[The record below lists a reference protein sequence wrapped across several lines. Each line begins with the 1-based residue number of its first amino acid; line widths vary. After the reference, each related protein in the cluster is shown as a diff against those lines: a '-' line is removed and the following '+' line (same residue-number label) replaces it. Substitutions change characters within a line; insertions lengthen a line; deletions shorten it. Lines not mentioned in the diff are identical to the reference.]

1 MKLAKYAQIVKREGC
16 CSLLNVAGDGV
27 WLATRSA
34 VYRASDLPQ
43 IESGEEMR
51 AVLDLTEKD
60 WKKIYYKTNE
70 CESLDNVLGM
80 YLRNY
85 DEQEA
90 YAKKMQMQA
99 VYKGRLATGLLCSD
113 GELVFYNE
121 SLLGP
126 VAKEIEDSDYVETV
140 VRKYANGVRYVVIKN
155 GFEVIAAVMP
165 LNIVSQEYL
174 EKLAEF
180 EVHCT
185 QQYAREKARLDF
197 AAAQAAA
204 EQTEEEEAEQ
214 IAMEGTQDGQNEN

>member
-1 MKLAKYAQIVKREGC
+1 MKLAKYAQIAKREGC

-113 GELVFYNE
+113 GELVFYDE

-140 VRKYANGVRYVVIKN
+140 VRKYATGQRYVVVKN

-185 QQYAREKARLDF
+185 QQFAREKARIDF
-197 AAAQAAA
+197 IVAKAA
-204 EQTEEEEAEQ
+204 EQEAEEEAEQ
-214 IAMEGTQDGQNEN
+214 IAMEGVQNGQNEN

>member
-1 MKLAKYAQIVKREGC
+1 MKLAKYAQIAKREGC

-99 VYKGRLATGLLCSD
+99 VYKGRLATDLLCSD
-113 GELVFYNE
+113 GELVFYDE

-140 VRKYANGVRYVVIKN
+140 VRKYATGQRYVVVKN

-185 QQYAREKARLDF
+185 QQFAREKARIDF
-197 AAAQAAA
+197 IVAKAA
-204 EQTEEEEAEQ
+204 EQEAEEEAEQ
-214 IAMEGTQDGQNEN
+214 IAMEGVQDET

>member
-1 MKLAKYAQIVKREGC
+1 MKLAKYAQIAKREGC

-60 WKKIYYKTNE
+60 WKKIYYKTHE

-80 YLRNY
+80 YLRNH
-85 DEQEA
+85 DPEEA
-90 YAKKMQMQA
+90 YAKKLQMQA
-99 VYKGRLATGLLCSD
+99 VYKGRIATGLLCSD
-113 GELVFYNE
+113 GELVFYDE
-121 SLLGP
+121 SLLAP
-126 VAKEIEDSDYVETV
+126 VQKEIDDSEYVETV
-140 VRKYANGVRYVVIKN
+140 VRKYANGVRYVIVKN
-155 GFEVIAAVMP
+155 GFEIIAAVMP
-165 LNIVSQEYL
+165 LNIVTQEYL

-197 AAAQAAA
+197 AAAQAAS
-204 EQTEEEEAEQ
+204 EQTEEEAEQ
-214 IAMEGTQDGQNEN
+214 IAMEGAQDGQ

>member
-1 MKLAKYAQIVKREGC
+1 MKLAKYAQIAKREGC

-34 VYRASDLPQ
+34 VYRASDLPL
-43 IESGEEMR
+43 IDSSEEMR

-80 YLRNY
+80 YLRYY

-90 YAKKMQMQA
+90 YAKKLQMQA

-113 GELVFYNE
+113 GELVFYDE
-121 SLLGP
+121 SMLGP
-126 VAKEIEDSDYVETV
+126 VAKEIDDSEYVETA
-140 VRKYANGVRYVVIKN
+140 VRKYATGQRYIVVKN
-155 GFEVIAAVMP
+155 GLEVIAAVMP

-180 EVHCT
+180 EVYCT
-185 QQYAREKARLDF
+185 QQFAREKARIDF
-197 AAAQAAA
+197 IVAKAA
-204 EQTEEEEAEQ
+204 EQEAEDE
-214 IAMEGTQDGQNEN
+214 AELKRLYAANDVEDE

>member
-1 MKLAKYAQIVKREGC
+1 MKLAKYAQIAKREGC

-113 GELVFYNE
+113 GELVFYDE

-140 VRKYANGVRYVVIKN
+140 VRKYATGQRYVVVKN

-180 EVHCT
+180 EVQCT
-185 QQYAREKARLDF
+185 QQFAREKARIDSIVSL
-197 AAAQAAA
+197 ATAAQD
-204 EQTEEEEAEQ
+204 EEEAEQ
-214 IAMEGTQDGQNEN
+214 IDMEGVQNGQ

>member
-1 MKLAKYAQIVKREGC
+1 MKLAKYAQIAKREGC

-113 GELVFYNE
+113 GELVFYDE

-140 VRKYANGVRYVVIKN
+140 VRKYATGQRYVVVKN

-185 QQYAREKARLDF
+185 QQFAREKARIDF
-197 AAAQAAA
+197 IVAKAA
-204 EQTEEEEAEQ
+204 EQEAEEEAEQ
-214 IAMEGTQDGQNEN
+214 IAMEGTE

>member
-1 MKLAKYAQIVKREGC
+1 MKLAKYAQIAKREGHC
-16 CSLLNVAGDGV
+16 ALCNVAGDGV

-34 VYRASDLPQ
+34 VYRASDLPL
-43 IESGEEMR
+43 IDSCEEMR

-80 YLRNY
+80 YLRYY

-90 YAKKMQMQA
+90 YAKKLQMQA

-113 GELVFYNE
+113 GELVFYDE

-126 VAKEIEDSDYVETV
+126 VAKEIDDSEYVETV
-140 VRKYANGVRYVVIKN
+140 VRKYATGQRYIVVKN
-155 GFEVIAAVMP
+155 GLEVIAAVMP

-180 EVHCT
+180 EVYCT
-185 QQYAREKARLDF
+185 QQFAREKARIDF
-197 AAAQAAA
+197 IVAKAA
-204 EQTEEEEAEQ
+204 EQEAEDEAKQ
-214 IAMEGTQDGQNEN
+214 IAMEGVQDGQNQN

>member
-1 MKLAKYAQIVKREGC
+1 MKLAKYAQIAKREGC

-43 IESGEEMR
+43 IESSEEMR

-70 CESLDNVLGM
+70 CDSLDNVLGM

-113 GELVFYNE
+113 GELVFYDE

-140 VRKYANGVRYVVIKN
+140 VRKYTSGQRYVVVKN
-155 GFEVIAAVMP
+155 VFEVIAAVMP

-185 QQYAREKARLDF
+185 QQFAREKARIDF
-197 AAAQAAA
+197 IVAKAA
-204 EQTEEEEAEQ
+204 EQEAEEEAEQ
-214 IAMEGTQDGQNEN
+214 IAMEGVQDGQ

>member
-1 MKLAKYAQIVKREGC
+1 MKLAKYAQIAKREGC

-113 GELVFYNE
+113 GELVFYDE

-126 VAKEIEDSDYVETV
+126 VAKEIEDSEYVETV

-155 GFEVIAAVMP
+155 GFEAIAAVMP

-185 QQYAREKARLDF
+185 QQFAREKARIDF
-197 AAAQAAA
+197 IVAKAA
-204 EQTEEEEAEQ
+204 EQEAEEEAEQ
-214 IAMEGTQDGQNEN
+214 IAMEDAE

>member
-1 MKLAKYAQIVKREGC
+1 MKLAKYAQIAKREGC

-70 CESLDNVLGM
+70 CDSLDNVLGM

-113 GELVFYNE
+113 GELVFYDE

-126 VAKEIEDSDYVETV
+126 VAKEIDDSEYVETV

-185 QQYAREKARLDF
+185 QQYAREKARIDF
-197 AAAQAAA
+197 IVAKAA
-204 EQTEEEEAEQ
+204 EQEAEEEAEQ
-214 IAMEGTQDGQNEN
+214 IAMEGVQNGQNEN

>member
-1 MKLAKYAQIVKREGC
+1 MKLSKYAQIAKREGC

-43 IESGEEMR
+43 IESGEKMR

-113 GELVFYNE
+113 GELVFYDE

-140 VRKYANGVRYVVIKN
+140 VRKYATGQRYVVVKN

-185 QQYAREKARLDF
+185 QQYAREKARMDF

-214 IAMEGTQDGQNEN
+214 IAMEGTE

>member
-1 MKLAKYAQIVKREGC
+1 MKLAKYAQIAKREGC

-43 IESGEEMR
+43 IESSEEMR

-113 GELVFYNE
+113 GELVFYDE

-140 VRKYANGVRYVVIKN
+140 VRKYATGQRYVVVKN

-185 QQYAREKARLDF
+185 QQFAREKARIDSIVSL
-197 AAAQAAA
+197 ATAAQD
-204 EQTEEEEAEQ
+204 EEEAEQ
-214 IAMEGTQDGQNEN
+214 IDMEGVQNGQ

>member
-1 MKLAKYAQIVKREGC
+1 MKLAKYAQIAKREGC

-34 VYRASDLPQ
+34 VYRASDLPL
-43 IESGEEMR
+43 IDSSEEMR

-60 WKKIYYKTNE
+60 WKKIYYKTIR
-70 CESLDNVLGM
+70 CDSLDNVQGM

-85 DEQEA
+85 DEQET
-90 YAKKMQMQA
+90 YAKKLQMQA

-113 GELVFYNE
+113 GELVFYDE

-126 VAKEIEDSDYVETV
+126 VAKEIDDSEYVETA
-140 VRKYANGVRYVVIKN
+140 VRKYATGQRYIVVKN
-155 GFEVIAAVMP
+155 GLEVIATVMP

-180 EVHCT
+180 EVYCT
-185 QQYAREKARLDF
+185 QQFAREKARIDF
-197 AAAQAAA
+197 IVAKAA
-204 EQTEEEEAEQ
+204 EQEAEDE
-214 IAMEGTQDGQNEN
+214 AELKRLYAANDVEDE

>member
-1 MKLAKYAQIVKREGC
+1 MKLAKYAQIAKREGC

-113 GELVFYNE
+113 GELVFYDE

-126 VAKEIEDSDYVETV
+126 VAKEIDDSEYVETV
-140 VRKYANGVRYVVIKN
+140 VRKYATGQRYIVVKN
-155 GFEVIAAVMP
+155 GLEVIAAVMP

-180 EVHCT
+180 EVYCT
-185 QQYAREKARLDF
+185 QQFAREKARIDF
-197 AAAQAAA
+197 IVAKAA
-204 EQTEEEEAEQ
+204 EQEAEDE
-214 IAMEGTQDGQNEN
+214 AELKRLYAANDVEDE

>member
-1 MKLAKYAQIVKREGC
+1 MKLAKYAQIAKREGC

-34 VYRASDLPQ
+34 VYRASDLQQ

-113 GELVFYNE
+113 GELVFYDE

-126 VAKEIEDSDYVETV
+126 VAKEIDDSEYVETV
-140 VRKYANGVRYVVIKN
+140 VRKYATGKRYIVVKN

-197 AAAQAAA
+197 AAARAAA
-204 EQTEEEEAEQ
+204 EQAEEEAEQ
-214 IAMEGTQDGQNEN
+214 IAMEGVQNGQ

>member
-1 MKLAKYAQIVKREGC
+1 MKLAKYAQIAKREGC

-113 GELVFYNE
+113 GELVFYDE

-126 VAKEIEDSDYVETV
+126 VAKEIDDSDYVETV
-140 VRKYANGVRYVVIKN
+140 VRKYATGQRYVVVKN

-180 EVHCT
+180 EVYCT
-185 QQYAREKARLDF
+185 QQFAREKARIDF
-197 AAAQAAA
+197 IVAKAA
-204 EQTEEEEAEQ
+204 EQEAEEEAEQ
-214 IAMEGTQDGQNEN
+214 IAMEGVQNGQNEN

>member
-1 MKLAKYAQIVKREGC
+1 MKLAKYAQIAKREGC

-85 DEQEA
+85 NRR
-90 YAKKMQMQA
+90 YSVCTRLSRYTYMQ
-99 VYKGRLATGLLCSD
+99 RL
-113 GELVFYNE
+113 
-121 SLLGP
+121 
-126 VAKEIEDSDYVETV
+126 
-140 VRKYANGVRYVVIKN
+140 RK
-155 GFEVIAAVMP
+155 
-165 LNIVSQEYL
+165 
-174 EKLAEF
+174 
-180 EVHCT
+180 H
-185 QQYAREKARLDF
+185 RERC
-197 AAAQAAA
+197 
-204 EQTEEEEAEQ
+204 
-214 IAMEGTQDGQNEN
+214 

>member
-1 MKLAKYAQIVKREGC
+1 MKLAKYAQIAKREGC

-27 WLATRSA
+27 WLATSSA

-90 YAKKMQMQA
+90 YAKKMRMQA

-113 GELVFYNE
+113 GELVFYDE

-126 VAKEIEDSDYVETV
+126 VAKEIDDSEYVETV

-185 QQYAREKARLDF
+185 QQFAREKARLDF

-214 IAMEGTQDGQNEN
+214 IAMEGTE

>member
-1 MKLAKYAQIVKREGC
+1 MKLSKYAQIAKREGYC
-16 CSLLNVAGDGV
+16 VLCNVAGDGV

-34 VYRASDLPQ
+34 VYRASDLPL
-43 IESGEEMR
+43 IENSEEMR

-60 WKKIYYKTNE
+60 WKKISYKTNE

-80 YLRNY
+80 YLRSY
-85 DEQEA
+85 DGQEA

-99 VYKGRLATGLLCSD
+99 VYKGRLATSLLCSD
-113 GELVFYNE
+113 GELVFYDE

-126 VAKEIEDSDYVETV
+126 VAKEIDDSEYVETV
-140 VRKYANGVRYVVIKN
+140 VRKYANGARYVVIKN

-165 LNIVSQEYL
+165 LSIVSQEYL

-185 QQYAREKARLDF
+185 QQYAREKARMDF
-197 AAAQAAA
+197 SAAM
-204 EQTEEEEAEQ
+204 EEAEEEVEQ
-214 IAMEGTQDGQNEN
+214 VAMEGVQDGK

>member
-1 MKLAKYAQIVKREGC
+1 M
-16 CSLLNVAGDGV
+16 
-27 WLATRSA
+27 
-34 VYRASDLPQ
+34 
-43 IESGEEMR
+43 
-51 AVLDLTEKD
+51 
-60 WKKIYYKTNE
+60 
-70 CESLDNVLGM
+70 LGM

-113 GELVFYNE
+113 GELVFYDE

-126 VAKEIEDSDYVETV
+126 VAKEIDDSEYVETV
-140 VRKYANGVRYVVIKN
+140 VRKYATGQRYIVVKN

-185 QQYAREKARLDF
+185 QQFAREKARIDF
-197 AAAQAAA
+197 IVAKAA
-204 EQTEEEEAEQ
+204 EQEAEEEAEQ
-214 IAMEGTQDGQNEN
+214 IAMEGVQDGQ

>member
-1 MKLAKYAQIVKREGC
+1 MKLSKYAQIAKREGYC
-16 CSLLNVAGDGV
+16 VLCNVAGDGV

-34 VYRASDLPQ
+34 VYRASDLPL
-43 IESGEEMR
+43 IESSEEMR

-60 WKKIYYKTNE
+60 WKKISYKTNE

-90 YAKKMQMQA
+90 YAKKMQMQG
-99 VYKGRLATGLLCSD
+99 VYKGRLATSLLCSD
-113 GELVFYNE
+113 GELVFYDE

-126 VAKEIEDSDYVETV
+126 VAKEIDDGEYVETV
-140 VRKYANGVRYVVIKN
+140 VRKYANGARYVVIKN

-185 QQYAREKARLDF
+185 QQYAREKARMDF
-197 AAAQAAA
+197 SAAM
-204 EQTEEEEAEQ
+204 EEAEEEVEQ
-214 IAMEGTQDGQNEN
+214 VAMEGVQDGQ

>member
-1 MKLAKYAQIVKREGC
+1 MKLAKYAQIAKREGC

-80 YLRNY
+80 YLRNH
-85 DEQEA
+85 DPEEA

-113 GELVFYNE
+113 GELVFYDE

-126 VAKEIEDSDYVETV
+126 VAKEIDDSDYVETV
-140 VRKYANGVRYVVIKN
+140 VRKYATGQRYVVVKN

-185 QQYAREKARLDF
+185 QQFAREKARIDF
-197 AAAQAAA
+197 IVAKAA
-204 EQTEEEEAEQ
+204 EQEAEEEAEQ
-214 IAMEGTQDGQNEN
+214 IAMEDAE